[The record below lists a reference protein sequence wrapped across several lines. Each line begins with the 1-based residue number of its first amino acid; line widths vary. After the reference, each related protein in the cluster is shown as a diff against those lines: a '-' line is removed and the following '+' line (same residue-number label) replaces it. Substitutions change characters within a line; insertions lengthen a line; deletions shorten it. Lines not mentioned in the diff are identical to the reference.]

1 MASRPAQSSWPTN
14 LRPQHNSRSTDSF
27 LVYETVDKP
36 AQVRHFFLV
45 CVFLRQTV
53 IRQSAQSVES
63 QQTVRGQSEDIQR
76 TFSGHSADIQQTFN
90 RQSSNRH
97 SDSQQTGVIRQSSDW
112 NICQSCLFLFSQS
125 CWSPLAITLIWN
137 KLKTKVKKEHIMF

>member
-36 AQVRHFFLV
+36 AQVRHFFSCL
-45 CVFLRQTV
+45 CFLRQTV

-63 QQTVRGQSEDIQR
+63 QQTVRGQSTDIQR
-76 TFSGHSADIQQTFN
+76 TFSGHSADIQQTIIKQTL
-90 RQSSNRH
+90 RQSADRSH
-97 SDSQQTGVIRQSSDW
+97 QTIIR
-112 NICQSCLFLFSQS
+112 LEYFSILLVFILS
-125 CWSPLAITLIWN
+125 EL
-137 KLKTKVKKEHIMF
+137 LKSFSYYSYLK

>member
-97 SDSQQTGVIRQSSDW
+97 SDTQTVSRQESSD
-112 NICQSCLFLFSQS
+112 NHQTEIFVN
-125 CWSPLAITLIWN
+125 LACFYSLRVVEV
-137 KLKTKVKKEHIMF
+137 L